1 MVVQVSES
9 VVIFREFRSRN
20 CSVCAA
26 IFNASLFYN
35 RDFIITLHDLWL
47 EEQRSGIKRHLRLR
61 SLSFNCER

>member
-26 IFNASLFYN
+26 MFNSSFFYK

-47 EEQRSGIKRHLRLR
+47 EELEIRHKTTLAVKKPIL
-61 SLSFNCER
+61 

>member
-26 IFNASLFYN
+26 MNASLFYK

-47 EEQRSGIKRHLRLR
+47 EELEIRHKTTLAVKKPIL
-61 SLSFNCER
+61 